1 MEMPAVAEKAVLA
14 VIAATITI
22 LALTGAVETQ
32 RVGATAAHS
41 AVVAVASTVKAAPD
55 ACGLVTP
62 QEVSAAFG
70 GAAGPS
76 HFVLNTCVYDNGS
89 HELIVAMARNDAKA
103 QFVAGRTSAAQ
114 SVAGIGDSAYTW
126 NGRLAVLKG
135 SSVMLL
141 TLVPSPASGVS
152 PAAMTLA
159 RAAVTRL

>member
-1 MEMPAVAEKAVLA
+1 MDMPAVANKAVLA
-14 VIAATITI
+14 GIAAAIAI

-32 RVGATAAHS
+32 RVGATTARPAA
-41 AVVAVASTVKAAPD
+41 VAVASTIKAAPD
-55 ACGLVTP
+55 ACGLVTN
-62 QEVSAAFG
+62 QEVTAAFG
-70 GAAGPS
+70 GVAGPP

-89 HELIVAMARNDAKA
+89 HELIVALARTDARA
-103 QFVAGRTSAAQ
+103 QYIAGRASSAQ
-114 SVAGIGDSAYTW
+114 PVAGIGDSAYTW

-141 TLVPSPASGVS
+141 TLVPGASSGVS